1 MWQLGFEIF
10 LLCLFPLEDKLPGET
25 VFVADKESYF
35 KVYCFA
41 YAPFSLGSPPG
52 VIPGAARDPIS
63 RPTPSSEALPY
74 HSGLFSYFSLALPS
88 FFSFIIYIALDWVV
102 SPSKRN
108 KEKKTIITSTVSQRH
123 IFLSYSRCPQLF
135 PTLLGLHSQLPS
147 SSLSFFFNTPNF
159 YLGPHQTQH
168 TLSDSLFDQ
177 FGL

>member
-1 MWQLGFEIF
+1 MWQLGFETF

-35 KVYCFA
+35 KAYCFA
-41 YAPFSLGSPPG
+41 CAPFSLGSPPG

-88 FFSFIIYIALDWVV
+88 FFPFIIYIVLDWVV

-123 IFLSYSRCPQLF
+123 ILLLPSTISYSPRSPLTASIFFPFLF
-135 PTLLGLHSQLPS
+135 L
-147 SSLSFFFNTPNF
+147 
-159 YLGPHQTQH
+159 QH
-168 TLSDSLFDQ
+168 TKFLFWTSSNPTHA
-177 FGL
+177 F